1 MSVSFAF
8 RPRLLDALKG
18 YTRARWF
25 ADLGAG
31 VTVGIVA
38 LPLAMAFAIAS
49 GLKPEAGLW
58 TAIIGG
64 FLIALLG
71 GTNVQIGGPAG
82 AFIVIVYGI
91 VERYGVANLL
101 ISTAC
106 AGVLL
111 FLLGMFKL
119 GSLVRFV
126 PVSIVIGFTNGIAV
140 LIALSQV
147 KDWLGLS
154 IDKMPGNF
162 FSQVHVLGQHIGTL
176 NPYALG
182 LGGLCL
188 GGLFLWPRLFMHGS
202 PVLRIAEGHTVRSF
216 ARVPAPVVA
225 LITLT
230 ALAYVM
236 DYPVETIG
244 SRFGGIPQ
252 QAPAFALP
260 DFSWDT
266 VRLLV
271 TPTVT
276 IALLGAIESLL
287 CARVADQLATNPHH
301 KKHDPNQE
309 LMAQGVANFI
319 VPFFGG
325 MPATG
330 TIARTVTNLRAGA
343 TSPIAGIVHA
353 ATLALIVLL
362 AAPLALHIPL
372 AVLAG
377 ILLYVAWNMG
387 EWHEFVRLKHFSNHY
402 RLLMLGTFFLTVVF
416 DLTVAVEVGLGL
428 ACVLFVRRMSALF
441 RAEPELPRAT
451 TATAPAADQGELA
464 PGACRTWSV
473 ESENRTQ
480 RGQFSPDLQPHSGA
494 MGQKDGE
501 KWTAAVNLQP
511 TIPKSDRLLGKRGDG
526 QAQHKTGALAL
537 RVALAVHG
545 ALVAPCDGAHQ
556 GQAQAHATGAL
567 AGAGQAVEGFE
578 DAFAQLCG
586 HARPLIAHPHFC
598 HAPLQVQADAHGA
611 IAVAAG
617 VFQQVAQRAAQQL
630 GHGMHFQR
638 LVACIQL
645 RAGAC
650 AFLCGQPHQIHHLE
664 RAHIGLAR
672 VQAAGQQDFVHEL
685 VELGDVAQDL
695 GPRTG
700 RWRTVQHQFHA
711 HADAC
716 QR

>member
-1 MSVSFAF
+1 MRFSPAF
-8 RPRLLDALKG
+8 RPRLLDALRG
-18 YTRARWF
+18 YSRSRWL

-111 FLLGMFKL
+111 FLLGMFKM

-140 LIALSQV
+140 LIALSQL
-147 KDWLGLS
+147 KDWLGLA

-162 FSQVHVLGQHIGTL
+162 FSQVHTL
-176 NPYALG
+176 ALHMGSINPYALA
-182 LGGLCL
+182 LGAACL
-188 GGLFLWPRLFMHGS
+188 SGLFVWPRLFAHGS
-202 PVLRIAEGHTVRSF
+202 PVLRVAEGHTVRRF
-216 ARVPAPVVA
+216 ARIPAPVVA
-225 LITLT
+225 LVTLT
-230 ALAYVM
+230 ALARWLEM
-236 DYPVETIG
+236 PVETIG

-252 QAPAFALP
+252 QPPAFALP
-260 DFSWDT
+260 DFSWET

-287 CARVADQLATNPHH
+287 CARVADQVATDPHYR
-301 KKHDPNQE
+301 KHDPNQE
-309 LMAQGVANFI
+309 LMAQGVANFV

-343 TSPIAGIVHA
+343 SSPIAGMVHA
-353 ATLALIVLL
+353 ATLAVIVLV

-377 ILLYVAWNMG
+377 ILLHVAWNMG
-387 EWHEFVRLKHFSNHY
+387 EWHEFVRLRHFSNHY

-441 RAEPELPRAT
+441 RAEPESAST
-451 TATAPAADQGELA
+451 
-464 PGACRTWSV
+464 PGT
-473 ESENRTQ
+473 
-480 RGQFSPDLQPHSGA
+480 
-494 MGQKDGE
+494 DG
-501 KWTAAVNLQP
+501 
-511 TIPKSDRLLGKRGDG
+511 
-526 QAQHKTGALAL
+526 LAL
-537 RVALAVHG
+537 ETGPRPRMAWRLHG
-545 ALVAPCDGAHQ
+545 ALFFGA
-556 GQAQAHATGAL
+556 AAKI
-567 AGAGQAVEGFE
+567 
-578 DAFAQLCG
+578 D
-586 HARPLIAHPHFC
+586 PI
-598 HAPLQVQADAHGA
+598 VQAIEAGPDNPEVLLDARNLFALDTTGLEGLEQ
-611 IAVAAG
+611 ILKAVGQRGGVLSVLDAQEQPRSLMERSGFSARLAEQNAA
-617 VFQQVAQRAAQQL
+617 
-630 GHGMHFQR
+630 
-638 LVACIQL
+638 
-645 RAGAC
+645 
-650 AFLCGQPHQIHHLE
+650 
-664 RAHIGLAR
+664 
-672 VQAAGQQDFVHEL
+672 QAAGTDAHHKDRE
-685 VELGDVAQDL
+685 ET
-695 GPRTG
+695 P
-700 RWRTVQHQFHA
+700 HA
-711 HADAC
+711 GTAP
-716 QR
+716 